1 MSGGSEPNGGLMSGT
16 SELGV
21 FAVFGIM
28 VIALLGQ
35 RNQKRLLRGRPM
47 RIVSGAL
54 LAVGGVLAVG
64 ALIIVAAL
72 IASP

>member
-1 MSGGSEPNGGLMSGT
+1 MSGT
-16 SELGV
+16 SELGL

-35 RNQKRLLRGRPM
+35 RNQKRPLRGRAM

-54 LAVGGVLAVG
+54 LTVGGAAAIG
-64 ALIIVAAL
+64 AIIIVAAL
-72 IASP
+72 TASR